1 MPIFWSARQT
11 SGLEANH
18 GNRGRRSFCL
28 GALQFVSDFKRRAR
42 EAERDPVYACNAVK
56 SAKSLLIRLFATRML
71 EKPMIVGS
79 WKQGNALIERG
90 SSDYQSAPRWRITAW
105 SDR

>member
-1 MPIFWSARQT
+1 MNSHVVSLMFSTLRPRSSPVSCLSFRARVKR
-11 SGLEANH
+11 LAWKRII

-56 SAKSLLIRLFATRML
+56 SAKSLLIKLFATRMR
-71 EKPMIVGS
+71 EN
-79 WKQGNALIERG
+79 Q
-90 SSDYQSAPRWRITAW
+90 
-105 SDR
+105 